1 MRNIMPAKAPL
12 AKPKSLKL
20 LNDIANAI
28 KAKRLAM
35 GVSAATAALDAGMSR
50 VTWHRIEKAEPSIT
64 MGAYL
69 NAMAALGLEI
79 EPKCIAIEH
88 QEHKIPTFIRP
99 IDFPQLKEITWQIKP
114 DFELTPEEANS
125 FYERNRRYINFDE
138 LPDFEKQLM
147 SALQTH
153 FMHAP
158 ESSANTKKTAQ
169 RDAYLE
175 SI

>member
-20 LNDIANAI
+20 LNDVANAI

-69 NAMAALGLEI
+69 NAMAALGLAM
-79 EPKCIAIEH
+79 EPRCTGGEH
-88 QEHKIPTFIRP
+88 QDQEIPALIKP

-114 DFELTPEEANS
+114 DFELTPEEAYS
-125 FYERNRRYINFDE
+125 FYERNRRHIDFDE
-138 LPDFEKQLM
+138 MPLYEKNL
-147 SALQTH
+147 L
-153 FMHAP
+153 
-158 ESSANTKKTAQ
+158 SS
-169 RDAYLE
+169 LE
-175 SI
+175 SRFNGNAAKVKY